1 MEIKDSNKVQ
11 VGKYCGDSVG
21 WNSVVVTGD
30 YAVMSF
36 FLSQYFSKD
45 GKKCQFYFNAQPRIG
60 K

>member
-30 YAVMSF
+30 YAVISF

-45 GKKCQFYFNAQPRIG
+45 GKKCQF
-60 K
+60 